1 MMEYYI
7 HDGILLSHK
16 KDEILP
22 FATTGMD
29 LEIIILGEVSQ
40 IEEDKYLILLICGM
54 EEKLYK

>member
-40 IEEDKYLILLICGM
+40 IENDKHYMVLLTCGI
-54 EEKLYK
+54 